1 MARGFIAGILIGGV
15 FSVVV
20 AGFVSFLIP
29 MGPTLEQA
37 EVKADGP
44 VRTDRDVSDP
54 IVPVKP
60 AEPVQP
66 AEPVEP
72 ATPAADNEPIKPVAP
87 VAAAEQAASEE
98 TAEPVNP
105 AVTIAPDA
113 PSGDRAPAENA
124 QAPEEISNQVAETTQ
139 SEVVAAIANDID
151 ASQEAPEAPV
161 PPLDTLTQELMSDDL
176 TEKTAVRS
184 SKVAPPGNMVTP
196 QGTVAVAPDTAMQP
210 QVTAPRVLPDATRNI
225 ERPTP
230 SSAPETNLPV
240 IGSDA
245 PVLPNPMA
253 LAPMEPS
260 APDAVA
266 VLTEPAA
273 PVPARDAIPDASPGV
288 AVDAPVSDR
297 ANLADDGALRA
308 PTVAPD
314 PVDTQGRPTIGA
326 PASIT
331 SDRDTGVTVNRL
343 PTALSA
349 ETAPTVTPQATAGG
363 ARAIKRYSQPFANPE
378 DKPLMGILLMDSGSD
393 LDGGEV
399 GIAALRSFPYSISFA
414 VDVSLPDAAERMRI
428 YRDEGFEV
436 LAMVDLPEG
445 ARPADA
451 ETTLGVAFARMP
463 EVVGVLEGN
472 RTGLQQNRE
481 VADQVTAIL
490 EQGGYGLVTQD
501 KGLNTMPKLA
511 VKNGVPA
518 AAIFRDFDSKD
529 QTPTVIR
536 RFLDQAAFK
545 AGIEGS
551 VIMLGRMRPETI
563 SALLVWGLQDRASQV
578 ALAPISAVLQS
589 QMTE

>member
-20 AGFVSFLIP
+20 AGVVSFLIP
-29 MGPTLEQA
+29 VGPALEQA
-37 EVKADGP
+37 EVGP
-44 VRTDRDVSDP
+44 DSALGTDRDVADP
-54 IVPVKP
+54 VVPVKPVKP
-60 AEPVQP
+60 AEPVSAVEP
-66 AEPVEP
+66 AASERAAEPVSP
-72 ATPAADNEPIKPVAP
+72 AVSVAP
-87 VAAAEQAASEE
+87 A
-98 TAEPVNP
+98 
-105 AVTIAPDA
+105 A
-113 PSGDRAPAENA
+113 PSGDTAPPENSTD
-124 QAPEEISNQVAETTQ
+124 PEEITTQVAETVQ
-139 SEVVAAIANDID
+139 NEVVAAIANGIN
-151 ASQEAPEAPV
+151 ASQEAPDAPV
-161 PPLDTLTQELMSDDL
+161 PPLAALTQELMSDDL
-176 TEKTAVRS
+176 GEKTAVRS
-184 SKVAPPGNMVTP
+184 SKVAPQGNMVAP

-210 QVTAPRVLPDATRNI
+210 QVTAPRVLAGVSRNI
-225 ERPTP
+225 ELTTP
-230 SSAPETNLPV
+230 SIAPEANLPA
-240 IGSDA
+240 IASDA

-266 VLTEPAA
+266 VWTKPAA
-273 PVPARDAIPDASPGV
+273 PVLSRDATPDV
-288 AVDAPVSDR
+288 TVDVPATADR
-297 ANLADDGALRA
+297 ATEADNDVLPA

-314 PVDTQGRPTIGA
+314 PVDAQGRPTIGA

-331 SDRDTGVTVNRL
+331 SHRDTGVKVNRL
-343 PTALSA
+343 PTALSV
-349 ETAPTVTPQATAGG
+349 ETAAAVAPEASASGG
-363 ARAIKRYSQPFANPE
+363 PAIKRYSQPFANAD
-378 DKPLMGILLMDSGSD
+378 DKPLMGILLMDTGSD

-399 GIAALRSFPYSISFA
+399 GIAALRSFPYPISFA
-414 VDVSLPDAAERMRI
+414 VDASLPDATERMRI

-436 LAMVDLPEG
+436 LAMVDLPAG
-445 ARPADA
+445 AQPSDA
-451 ETTLGVAFARMP
+451 ETTFGVAFNHMP

-472 RTGLQQNRE
+472 RTGLQPNRE

-518 AAIFRDFDSKD
+518 AAIFRDFDNKD

-578 ALAPISAVLQS
+578 ALAPISAVLRS
-589 QMTE
+589 QTTE

>member
-20 AGFVSFLIP
+20 AGVVSFLIP
-29 MGPTLEQA
+29 VGPALEQA
-37 EVKADGP
+37 EVGP
-44 VRTDRDVSDP
+44 DSALGTDRDISDP
-54 IVPVKP
+54 VVPVKPVKP
-60 AEPVQP
+60 AEPVSAVEP
-66 AEPVEP
+66 AASERAAEPVSP
-72 ATPAADNEPIKPVAP
+72 AVSVAP
-87 VAAAEQAASEE
+87 A
-98 TAEPVNP
+98 
-105 AVTIAPDA
+105 A
-113 PSGDRAPAENA
+113 PSGDTAPPENSTD
-124 QAPEEISNQVAETTQ
+124 PEEITTQVAETVQ
-139 SEVVAAIANDID
+139 NEVVAAIANGIN
-151 ASQEAPEAPV
+151 ASQEAPDAPV
-161 PPLDTLTQELMSDDL
+161 PPLAALTQELMSDDL
-176 TEKTAVRS
+176 GEKTAVRS
-184 SKVAPPGNMVTP
+184 SKVAPQGNMVAP

-210 QVTAPRVLPDATRNI
+210 QVTAPRVLAGVSRNI
-225 ERPTP
+225 ELTTP
-230 SSAPETNLPV
+230 SIAPEANLPA
-240 IGSDA
+240 IASDV

-266 VLTEPAA
+266 IRTKPAA
-273 PVPARDAIPDASPGV
+273 PALSPEATPQV
-288 AVDAPVSDR
+288 TVDAP
-297 ANLADDGALRA
+297 AADGAIAGDNDVLPA

-314 PVDTQGRPTIGA
+314 PADTQGRPTIGA

-331 SDRDTGVTVNRL
+331 SHRDTGVKVNRL

-349 ETAPTVTPQATAGG
+349 ETAAAVAPEASASGG
-363 ARAIKRYSQPFANPE
+363 GAIKRYSQPFANAD
-378 DKPLMGILLMDSGSD
+378 DKPLMGILLMDTGSD

-399 GIAALRSFPYSISFA
+399 GIAALRSFPYPISFA
-414 VDVSLPDAAERMRI
+414 VDASLPDATERMRI

-436 LAMVDLPEG
+436 LAMVDLPAG
-445 ARPADA
+445 AQPSDA
-451 ETTLGVAFARMP
+451 ETTLGVAFNHMP

-472 RTGLQQNRE
+472 RTGLQPNRE

-518 AAIFRDFDSKD
+518 AAIFRDFDNKD

-563 SALLVWGLQDRASQV
+563 SALLVWGLQDRATQV
-578 ALAPISAVLQS
+578 ALAPISAVLKS
-589 QMTE
+589 QTTE

>member
-20 AGFVSFLIP
+20 AGVVSFLIP
-29 MGPTLEQA
+29 VGPALEQA
-37 EVKADGP
+37 EVGP
-44 VRTDRDVSDP
+44 DNILGTDRDVADP
-54 IVPVKP
+54 VVPVKPVKP
-60 AEPVQP
+60 AEPVSAVEP
-66 AEPVEP
+66 AASERAAEPVSP
-72 ATPAADNEPIKPVAP
+72 AVSVAP
-87 VAAAEQAASEE
+87 A
-98 TAEPVNP
+98 
-105 AVTIAPDA
+105 A
-113 PSGDRAPAENA
+113 PSGDTAPPENSTD
-124 QAPEEISNQVAETTQ
+124 PEEITTQVAETVQ
-139 SEVVAAIANDID
+139 NEVVAAIANGIN
-151 ASQEAPEAPV
+151 ASQEAPDAPV
-161 PPLDTLTQELMSDDL
+161 PPLAALTQELMSDDL
-176 TEKTAVRS
+176 GEKTAVRS
-184 SKVAPPGNMVTP
+184 SKVAPQGNMVAP

-210 QVTAPRVLPDATRNI
+210 QVTAPRVLAGVSRNI
-225 ERPTP
+225 ELTTP
-230 SSAPETNLPV
+230 SIAPEANLPA
-240 IGSDA
+240 IASDA

-266 VLTEPAA
+266 VWTKPAA
-273 PVPARDAIPDASPGV
+273 PVLSRDATPDV
-288 AVDAPVSDR
+288 TVDVPATADR
-297 ANLADDGALRA
+297 ATEADNDVLPA

-314 PVDTQGRPTIGA
+314 PVDAQGRPTIGA

-331 SDRDTGVTVNRL
+331 SHRDTGVKVNRL
-343 PTALSA
+343 PTALSV
-349 ETAPTVTPQATAGG
+349 ETAATVAPEASANGG
-363 ARAIKRYSQPFANPE
+363 PAIKRYSQPFANAD
-378 DKPLMGILLMDSGSD
+378 DKPLMGILLMDTGSD

-399 GIAALRSFPYSISFA
+399 GIAALRSFPYPISFA
-414 VDVSLPDAAERMRI
+414 VDASLPDATERMRI

-436 LAMVDLPEG
+436 LAMVDLPAG
-445 ARPADA
+445 AQPSDA
-451 ETTLGVAFARMP
+451 ETTFGVAFNHMP

-472 RTGLQQNRE
+472 RTGLQPNRE

-518 AAIFRDFDSKD
+518 AAIFRDFDNKD

-578 ALAPISAVLQS
+578 ALAPISAVLRS
-589 QMTE
+589 QTTE

>member
-44 VRTDRDVSDP
+44 VGTDRDVSDP

-87 VAAAEQAASEE
+87 AAAAEQAASEE
-98 TAEPVNP
+98 TAEPVSP

-196 QGTVAVAPDTAMQP
+196 QGTFAVAPDTAMQP

-253 LAPMEPS
+253 LARWNPLH
-260 APDAVA
+260 
-266 VLTEPAA
+266 LTPW
-273 PVPARDAIPDASPGV
+273 
-288 AVDAPVSDR
+288 
-297 ANLADDGALRA
+297 
-308 PTVAPD
+308 
-314 PVDTQGRPTIGA
+314 Q
-326 PASIT
+326 
-331 SDRDTGVTVNRL
+331 
-343 PTALSA
+343 
-349 ETAPTVTPQATAGG
+349 
-363 ARAIKRYSQPFANPE
+363 F
-378 DKPLMGILLMDSGSD
+378 
-393 LDGGEV
+393 
-399 GIAALRSFPYSISFA
+399 
-414 VDVSLPDAAERMRI
+414 
-428 YRDEGFEV
+428 
-436 LAMVDLPEG
+436 
-445 ARPADA
+445 
-451 ETTLGVAFARMP
+451 
-463 EVVGVLEGN
+463 
-472 RTGLQQNRE
+472 
-481 VADQVTAIL
+481 
-490 EQGGYGLVTQD
+490 
-501 KGLNTMPKLA
+501 
-511 VKNGVPA
+511 
-518 AAIFRDFDSKD
+518 
-529 QTPTVIR
+529 
-536 RFLDQAAFK
+536 
-545 AGIEGS
+545 
-551 VIMLGRMRPETI
+551 
-563 SALLVWGLQDRASQV
+563 
-578 ALAPISAVLQS
+578 
-589 QMTE
+589 

>member
-20 AGFVSFLIP
+20 AGVVSFLIP
-29 MGPTLEQA
+29 VGPALEQA
-37 EVKADGP
+37 EVGP
-44 VRTDRDVSDP
+44 DSALATDRDISDP
-54 IVPVKP
+54 VVPVKPVKP
-60 AEPVQP
+60 AEPVSAVEP
-66 AEPVEP
+66 AASERAAEPVSP
-72 ATPAADNEPIKPVAP
+72 VVSVAP
-87 VAAAEQAASEE
+87 A
-98 TAEPVNP
+98 
-105 AVTIAPDA
+105 A
-113 PSGDRAPAENA
+113 PSGDTSPPENSTD
-124 QAPEEISNQVAETTQ
+124 PEEITTQVAETVQ
-139 SEVVAAIANDID
+139 NEVVAAIANGIN
-151 ASQEAPEAPV
+151 ASQEAPDAPV
-161 PPLDTLTQELMSDDL
+161 PPLAALTQELMSDDL
-176 TEKTAVRS
+176 GEKTAVRS
-184 SKVAPPGNMVTP
+184 SKVAPQGNMVAP

-210 QVTAPRVLPDATRNI
+210 QVTAPRVLAGVSRNI
-225 ERPTP
+225 ELTTP
-230 SSAPETNLPV
+230 SIAPEANLPA
-240 IGSDA
+240 IASDV

-266 VLTEPAA
+266 IRTKPAA
-273 PVPARDAIPDASPGV
+273 PALSPEATPQV
-288 AVDAPVSDR
+288 TVDAP
-297 ANLADDGALRA
+297 AADGAIAGDNDVLPA

-314 PVDTQGRPTIGA
+314 PADTQGRPTIGA

-331 SDRDTGVTVNRL
+331 SHRDTGVKVNRL

-349 ETAPTVTPQATAGG
+349 ETAAAVAPEASASGG
-363 ARAIKRYSQPFANPE
+363 GAIKRYSQPFANAD
-378 DKPLMGILLMDSGSD
+378 DKPLMGILLMDTGSD

-399 GIAALRSFPYSISFA
+399 GIAALRSFPYPISFA
-414 VDVSLPDAAERMRI
+414 IDASLPDATERMRI

-436 LAMVDLPEG
+436 LAMVDLPAG
-445 ARPADA
+445 AQPSDA
-451 ETTLGVAFARMP
+451 ETTFGVAFNHMP

-472 RTGLQQNRE
+472 HTGLQPNRE

-518 AAIFRDFDSKD
+518 AAIFRDFDNKD

-563 SALLVWGLQDRASQV
+563 SALLVWGLQDRATQV
-578 ALAPISAVLQS
+578 ALAPISAVLKS
-589 QMTE
+589 QTTE